1 MKQSHADVRP
11 TKERLVMMRCIE
23 LPDRRDRKPSFECIE
38 FDETILFAV
47 GTSPAHEHE
56 VGCTSDRR
64 LSDCIAEN
72 SLSEFGIADPARAA
86 GMVLM
91 RPVTRATSAVH

>member
-1 MKQSHADVRP
+1 MKQSPADVRP
-11 TKERLVMMRCIE
+11 TEESLRKMCCIE
-23 LPDRRDRKPSFECIE
+23 LPDHGCRTPSFECIKL
-38 FDETILFAV
+38 DETILFAV

-72 SLSEFGIADPARAA
+72 SLSEFGIADSACTA
-86 GMVLM
+86 GAILM
-91 RPVTRATSAVH
+91 RPVSEAAPAGH